1 LFGFAILTRETLL
14 YLVPVVALWLWF
26 RPSRDRV
33 LPLAL
38 VLTTF
43 AVVAPWTARNAIQF
57 GAFIPV
63 STGGGLNLYQ
73 GNAEVSRDQ
82 VYREYYINEGKVE
95 QFEWARTAG
104 LKAIWKRQPGWIFEK
119 IRDEGPRLAELDS
132 LALIHLRRGA
142 YESVSCA
149 AYRGVAA
156 VVLLPWLL
164 VAFGA
169 VIGLARMR
177 LDRAAVL
184 LILVAAA
191 YLFLHIATH
200 GFSRYRLPMVPVFVI
215 LAASVLGNTGAP
227 PTTRRR
233 LLLGVLTAVLVL
245 LLTPSAMDQAGFL
258 GLAAPP
264 EFEGFPPICPR

>member
-1 LFGFAILTRETLL
+1 MRLFGARPGLLAAVFVAFYPEFIWYCAHFWCETLFLTILWWGLERALAADASGRIRDAAGAGLLFGFAILTRETFL

-26 RPSRDRV
+26 RPSRDRA

-73 GNAEVSRDQ
+73 GNAEVPRDQ
-82 VYREYYINEGKVE
+82 VYLEYYVNEGKVE
-95 QFEWARTAG
+95 QFEWARMAG
-104 LKAIWKRQPGWIFEK
+104 LRAIWKRQPGWIFEK

-142 YESVSCA
+142 YESVSCT
-149 AYRGVAA
+149 AYRAVAA

-169 VIGLARMR
+169 VVGLARVR
-177 LDRAAVL
+177 LDRAALL
-184 LILVAAA
+184 LIPVS
-191 YLFLHIATH
+191 YTH
-200 GFSRYRLPMVPVFVI
+200 LTLPTI
-215 LAASVLGNTGAP
+215 YSV
-227 PTTRRR
+227 
-233 LLLGVLTAVLVL
+233 
-245 LLTPSAMDQAGFL
+245 
-258 GLAAPP
+258 
-264 EFEGFPPICPR
+264 